1 MRTLRLLFAAAFL
14 LVTMSSWAGDPP
26 FEGCIPASE
35 RAGRPVGCFILASQP
50 IGKLEHPP
58 FWHLE
63 TFATSAAAEK
73 AKGSRGVVLEAFDK
87 VWLLTIAEAGWR
99 SQGGTHVAEIGPIP
113 AKPGR
118 DYTAQ
123 FMEAVFSPGMKAR
136 THVHSGAEAWY
147 TLSWRDVPGN
157 TRWHDGRS
165 RRRASRHRS
174 RRSADVVDGDG
185 YRDAQVAGT
194 DPSRLH
200 ATSDHARIR
209 LAAERTLH
217 EGWSLTPS
225 GRFLLLY
232 GCTGAQFSRSIG
244 HAEWCEGA

>member
-1 MRTLRLLFAAAFL
+1 MRALRLLLAAAFL
-14 LVTMSSWAGDPP
+14 LVTMSSRAGDPP

-35 RAGRPVGCFILASQP
+35 RAGRAVGCFILAWQP
-50 IGKLEHPP
+50 IGKLDHPP
-58 FWHLE
+58 SWHLE
-63 TFATSAAAEK
+63 TFATRAAAEK

-147 TLSWRDVPGN
+147 TLSGETCLETPDGTMVGRAGGPPVIVPEGPPMSL
-157 TRWHDGRS
+157 TATGTEM
-165 RRRASRHRS
+165 
-174 RRSADVVDGDG
+174 RRSLVLI
-185 YRDAQVAGT
+185 
-194 DPSRLH
+194 LH
-200 ATSDHARIR
+200 DSTQPATTLVSDWQPKG
-209 LAAERTLH
+209 LCTK
-217 EGWSLTPS
+217 G
-225 GRFLLLY
+225 GR
-232 GCTGAQFSRSIG
+232 
-244 HAEWCEGA
+244 